1 MPGFIRRPLASAA
14 VLAVSLVTLL
24 SCSETTAVDS
34 GSAPDEASTSSL
46 FGSAPKLVEC
56 PTSETQSTTAQIGV
70 DGGLLQLGGTSVM
83 IPIGALLGD
92 TEFTL
97 TVPASRYV
105 EVQIEAQGHEGQ
117 RFDFELPVVVSV
129 DYSRCSR
136 SNILRAPLAAW
147 YIDDDTKQ
155 LLEEMVSIDDKLL
168 QRVTFTTG
176 HLSTY
181 AIAE

>member
-1 MPGFIRRPLASAA
+1 MPGFTRRPLASAA

-34 GSAPDEASTSSL
+34 GSAPDEAISL
-46 FGSAPKLVEC
+46 FGSAPRLVEC

-70 DGGLLQLGGTSVM
+70 DGGLLQLGGTVVT
-83 IPIGALLGD
+83 IPVGALLGD

-105 EVQIEAQGHEGQ
+105 EVQIEAEGHEGQ
-117 RFDFELPVVVSV
+117 RFDFELPVVVNV

-136 SNILRAPLAAW
+136 SNILRAPLTAW

>member
-14 VLAVSLVTLL
+14 VLAVSLATLL
-24 SCSETTAVDS
+24 SCSEPTAVSRGASDEDS
-34 GSAPDEASTSSL
+34 TISL
-46 FGSAPKLVEC
+46 FGSAPRLVEC
-56 PTSETQSTTAQIGV
+56 PTNETQTTTAQIGV
-70 DGGLLQLGGTSVM
+70 DGGVLQLGGTIVT
-83 IPIGALLGD
+83 IPVDALLGD

-105 EVQIEAQGHEGQ
+105 EVRIEAEGHEDQ
-117 RFDFELPVVVSV
+117 RFDFELPVVVTV

-136 SNILRAPLAAW
+136 SNILRAPLTAW
-147 YIDDDTKQ
+147 YIDDVTKQ
-155 LLEEMVSIDDKLL
+155 LLEEMVSIDNKLL
-168 QRVTFTTG
+168 QRVTFTSD